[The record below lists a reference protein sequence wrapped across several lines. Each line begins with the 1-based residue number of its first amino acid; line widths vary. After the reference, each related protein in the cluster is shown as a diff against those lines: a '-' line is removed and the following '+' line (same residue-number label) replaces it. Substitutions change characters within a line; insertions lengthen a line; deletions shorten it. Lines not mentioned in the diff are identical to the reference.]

1 MKKIILSI
9 LIISSSLVYG
19 QNETK
24 DSLDHEIDDY
34 VNNVNKAANQF
45 LNDKLSAAERIKAI
59 EPYEIIYDEKQVQ
72 QFKTIVLDN
81 NENPEIR
88 AAALNKIYQF
98 VPGDEKLELLM
109 YQLLGNPQAPKSLR
123 KEALEL
129 AENLSFASMDV
140 PDVYQKMLEDPEYE
154 FRLFAFTKLIIHGDS
169 RAQQK
174 LIEGLENPHLASL
187 PAPTAISI
195 LSMSLKKEFYP
206 ALYKILQ
213 QTKDEPTRLEA
224 IRALGFY
231 KEARPKLIA
240 ISRDAGEQEEF
251 RETALDALYAGDR
264 ENIVTYALPI
274 VADMRTPLRL
284 QLVAIQ
290 MAIDVRQSIAYRRK
304 AAKADNF
311 DLLIKRLS
319 KDKNKDIQLQQ
330 MATKYVE
337 DVRPKY

>member
-1 MKKIILSI
+1 MKKIILLI
-9 LIISSSLVYG
+9 LIINYSLLYG
-19 QNETK
+19 QNGTK
-24 DSLDHEIDDY
+24 DSLVHEIDDY
-34 VNNVNKAANQF
+34 VTNVNKAANQF
-45 LNDKLSAAERIKAI
+45 LNKKLSVAERLKAI
-59 EPYEIIYDEKQVQ
+59 ESYEIIYDQKQVE

-81 NENPEIR
+81 NENAEIR
-88 AAALNKIYQF
+88 AMALNKIYQF
-98 VPGDEKLELLM
+98 VSGDNKLEPLM

-129 AENLSFASMDV
+129 VENLSFASMDV
-140 PDVYQKMLEDPEYE
+140 PDGYQKMLEDPEYE
-154 FRLFAFTKLIIHGDS
+154 FRLFAFTKLIIHGDA

-174 LIEGLENPHLASL
+174 LIEGLQNPRVALL
-187 PAPTAISI
+187 PAPTAIGI

-213 QTKDEPTRLEA
+213 QTKDAATRLEA

-251 RETALDALYAGDR
+251 RETALGALYSGDR
-264 ENIVTYALPI
+264 ENIVAYALPI
-274 VADMRTPLRL
+274 VSDMNAPLRL

-290 MAIDVRQSIAYRRK
+290 MAMDVRQSITYRRK
-304 AAKADNF
+304 AVKADNF